1 MARVSVESAEPSLSD
16 DRRRWERTDLVV
28 RVEYSTVDDLF
39 SEFTRD
45 INEGG
50 VFIETDDPQPL
61 GTAVTL
67 QFHLPGA
74 PDPVKTSGI
83 VVRSNDGTTGEPMGM
98 AVEFEEL
105 PSNARE
111 KINEMIRSLKQVR

>member
-1 MARVSVESAEPSLSD
+1 MARVSVETAGQTFSEE
-16 DRRRWERTDLVV
+16 RRRWDRTDLVV

-74 PDPVKTSGI
+74 ADPVKTSGI
-83 VVRSNDGTTGEPMGM
+83 VVRSNDGATGEPMGM

-105 PSNARE
+105 PPNARAQ
-111 KINEMIRSLKQVR
+111 INEMIRALRQTR